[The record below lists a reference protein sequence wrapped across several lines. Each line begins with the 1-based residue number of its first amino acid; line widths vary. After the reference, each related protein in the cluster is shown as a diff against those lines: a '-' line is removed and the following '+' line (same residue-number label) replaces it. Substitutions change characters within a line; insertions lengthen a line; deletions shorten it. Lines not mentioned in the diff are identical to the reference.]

1 MKTEQKKK
9 VIKKVRKEI
18 KTKLTQGEI
27 NEGYIDLENSGNLK
41 GFKLPKNFGKM
52 KNESKKI
59 EYKIEFAEPKVKDA
73 YKKGFEDAV
82 LKFGEPKEKSNH
94 AITII
99 LVWLALLTALAI
111 YKSL

>member
-1 MKTEQKKK
+1 MNKKQI
-9 VIKKVRKEI
+9 IKKVRKEI

-41 GFKLPKNFGKM
+41 GLKLP
-52 KNESKKI
+52 KKI

-99 LVWLALLTALAI
+99 LVWLALLTVLAI